1 MIPLPQIVAE
11 LIMAAGAALLVANL
25 WALLRPRLRPDA
37 PPPRQPS
44 RGRALVNSAIG
55 LVVFV
60 WGLASFLTRAD
71 G

>member
-11 LIMAAGAALLVANL
+11 LVMALGAALLAANVL
-25 WALLRPRLRPDA
+25 ALVRPRLRPDGA
-37 PPPRQPS
+37 RVQA
-44 RGRALVNSAIG
+44 RGRAVVNGGIG

-60 WGLASFLTRAD
+60 WGFASFFAAR